1 MDVLWRQKAGSGL
14 KYDAN
19 SCFVDKGRTMPSE
32 TDMLFVLSGRKSM
45 QIFCIFVFY
54 GLCLLDAFLETFSAG
69 VDILGNVTSSA
80 SSGLLF
86 LFQLDLRAVLSSWKR
101 RQSLSSVDSRCGSTF
116 TIYSRHT
123 RTVCLARDALQPRVC
138 LSLLIHHFWL
148 TLVRRRVKE
157 K

>member
-1 MDVLWRQKAGSGL
+1 
-14 KYDAN
+14 
-19 SCFVDKGRTMPSE
+19 MPSE